1 MLSASA
7 HMRHLGERK
16 YRVEIDLKPALDEP
30 TLDKRLLSDFEKHIN
45 SDFINALGDLLPK
58 KMIPTVVARSGI
70 GERSKVHSVTR
81 EQRHGLVRL
90 LKHFSVEIAGARPVE
105 EAIITSGGVSV
116 GEVNPS
122 TMASKLV
129 PGLFFAGEVLDVDAY
144 TGGVQSADRLVHR
157 PPGRRACGLAV
168 QFTVR
173 RESMKEHYAVAIDG
187 PSGAGKST
195 LARALAKELGFVY
208 VDTGAIYR
216 SVGYYAYQRG
226 IDPADGAAVEALLPE
241 IQLEMLYRED
251 GLQHM
256 ILNGED
262 VTKEIRLPEI
272 SMYASR
278 VSAIPAVRA
287 FLMDMQR
294 DMARTHSVIMDG
306 RDIGTVV
313 LPQADVKLFLTA
325 SAEDRARRRCLEL
338 EERGTPE
345 PYEKLLE
352 EMQERDRNDA
362 SRSAAPLRPAEDAVI
377 LDTTGNT
384 FQQSFDLLLQT
395 IKERL

>member
-1 MLSASA
+1 
-7 HMRHLGERK
+7 
-16 YRVEIDLKPALDEP
+16 
-30 TLDKRLLSDFEKHIN
+30 
-45 SDFINALGDLLPK
+45 
-58 KMIPTVVARSGI
+58 
-70 GERSKVHSVTR
+70 
-81 EQRHGLVRL
+81 
-90 LKHFSVEIAGARPVE
+90 
-105 EAIITSGGVSV
+105 
-116 GEVNPS
+116 
-122 TMASKLV
+122 
-129 PGLFFAGEVLDVDAY
+129 
-144 TGGVQSADRLVHR
+144 
-157 PPGRRACGLAV
+157 
-168 QFTVR
+168 
-173 RESMKEHYAVAIDG
+173 MKEHYAVAIDG

-226 IDPADGAAVEALLPE
+226 IDPADGAAVEELLPE
-241 IQLEMLYRED
+241 VQLEMVYRED

-352 EMQERDRNDA
+352 EMQERDRNDS

>member
-1 MLSASA
+1 M
-7 HMRHLGERK
+7 
-16 YRVEIDLKPALDEP
+16 
-30 TLDKRLLSDFEKHIN
+30 
-45 SDFINALGDLLPK
+45 
-58 KMIPTVVARSGI
+58 
-70 GERSKVHSVTR
+70 
-81 EQRHGLVRL
+81 
-90 LKHFSVEIAGARPVE
+90 
-105 EAIITSGGVSV
+105 
-116 GEVNPS
+116 
-122 TMASKLV
+122 
-129 PGLFFAGEVLDVDAY
+129 
-144 TGGVQSADRLVHR
+144 
-157 PPGRRACGLAV
+157 
-168 QFTVR
+168 
-173 RESMKEHYAVAIDG
+173 EHYYAVAIDG

-195 LARALAKELGFVY
+195 LARALAKALGFVY

-226 IDPADGAAVEALLPE
+226 ADPSDAVAVEALLPE
-241 IQLEMLYRED
+241 IQLEILYRED

-256 ILNGED
+256 ILNGQD

-287 FLMDMQR
+287 FLLEMQR
-294 DMARTHSVIMDG
+294 EMARTHSVIMDG

-325 SAEDRARRRCLEL
+325 SAEDRARRRYLEL

-352 EMQERDRNDA
+352 EMKERDANDTA
-362 SRSAAPLRPAEDAVI
+362 RAAAPLRPAEDAVI

-384 FQQSFDLLLQT
+384 FAQSFDLLLRT